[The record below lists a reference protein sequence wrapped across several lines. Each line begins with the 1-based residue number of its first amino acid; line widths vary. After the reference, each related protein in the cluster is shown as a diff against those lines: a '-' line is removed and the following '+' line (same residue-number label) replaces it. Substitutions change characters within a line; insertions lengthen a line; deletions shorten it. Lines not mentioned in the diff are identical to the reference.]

1 MKPDSSSSV
10 EIQVIAED
18 QLTTETVLA
27 TESDLEAIEHE
38 HQRDDLSAFFGI
50 GIVVNLSMFVV
61 LVFWGYSQWKK
72 QDERRK

>member
-27 TESDLEAIEHE
+27 VESDLKTIDDNY
-38 HQRDDLSAFFGI
+38 QRDDLSAFFGI
-50 GIVVNLSMFVV
+50 GIVVNLTMFVV

-72 QDERRK
+72 QNERKK

>member
-18 QLTTETVLA
+18 QLTKETVL
-27 TESDLEAIEHE
+27 TVESDLKTIDDNY
-38 HQRDDLSAFFGI
+38 QRDDLSAFFGI
-50 GIVVNLSMFVV
+50 GIVVNLTMFVV

-72 QDERRK
+72 AG